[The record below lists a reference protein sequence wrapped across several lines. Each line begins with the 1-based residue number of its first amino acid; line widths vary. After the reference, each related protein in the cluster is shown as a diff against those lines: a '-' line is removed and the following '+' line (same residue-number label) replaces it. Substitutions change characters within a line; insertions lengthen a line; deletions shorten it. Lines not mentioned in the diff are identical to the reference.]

1 MEGGFL
7 LAFGAR
13 PVSERGT
20 CGMRLA
26 EFLMDH

>member
-1 MEGGFL
+1 